1 LTYCNAT
8 AGDQVTTVSTLA
20 FNRILDF
27 SPQTGMIEVEPG
39 IRLGDL
45 FAFTVPRGFL
55 LPVMPGH
62 PSITVGGCVG
72 CDVHG
77 KNQHREGNFESAV
90 DALTVFHPHHG
101 EQHCSRSAMPEL
113 FELTVGGFGLTGVI
127 TSVRL
132 QLGKLPGDAMK
143 VRRTP
148 VRNLVEAVELLR
160 QGQEADAIYS
170 WHNFNLRGSR
180 FGQGYVYSSQFVSG
194 TARRDLRAET
204 LTPENRASWPMGLL
218 TAPAMRMAM
227 HGYDWMQRLKPDVHE
242 EALPR
247 AIFPIIGKESYFR
260 LYGRRG
266 FHEYQVIVPFDGWA
280 RFVDRLRTMVAE
292 HDVTVGLASLK
303 LFRGVQRWLRFNGN
317 GVCLAIDVPA
327 GERARRFFAAM
338 DQLTLDVA
346 GVVNVAKDS
355 RLSAEFARRAF
366 PEYDRF
372 RAALAARD
380 PKRRMQSKLRERIDV

>member
-1 LTYCNAT
+1 MVPTVFPSFDGTEKAGGFLVRPDRYRHLMEVCTQASRLIARGAGLTYCNAT
-8 AGDQVTTVSTLA
+8 AGDRVATVSTLA

-55 LPVMPGH
+55 LPIMPGH

-77 KNQHREGNFESAV
+77 KNQHCEGNFESAV
-90 DALTVFHPHHG
+90 DALTVFHADHG
-101 EQHCSRSAMPEL
+101 EQHCSRSTMPEL

-132 QLGKLPGDAMK
+132 QLERLPGNAMK

-148 VRNLVEAVELLR
+148 VRNLIEAFELLR

-194 TARRDLRAET
+194 TAQAT
-204 LTPENRASWPMGLL
+204 
-218 TAPAMRMAM
+218 
-227 HGYDWMQRLKPDVHE
+227 
-242 EALPR
+242 
-247 AIFPIIGKESYFR
+247 
-260 LYGRRG
+260 
-266 FHEYQVIVPFDGWA
+266 
-280 RFVDRLRTMVAE
+280 
-292 HDVTVGLASLK
+292 
-303 LFRGVQRWLRFNGN
+303 
-317 GVCLAIDVPA
+317 
-327 GERARRFFAAM
+327 
-338 DQLTLDVA
+338 
-346 GVVNVAKDS
+346 
-355 RLSAEFARRAF
+355 FAR
-366 PEYDRF
+366 
-372 RAALAARD
+372 
-380 PKRRMQSKLRERIDV
+380 KRSQRRTGQAGRWGF